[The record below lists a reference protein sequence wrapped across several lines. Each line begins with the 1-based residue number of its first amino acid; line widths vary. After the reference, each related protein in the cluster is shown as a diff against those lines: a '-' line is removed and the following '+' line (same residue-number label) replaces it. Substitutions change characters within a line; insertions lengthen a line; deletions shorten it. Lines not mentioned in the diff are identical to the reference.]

1 MSLSNES
8 ASNVNTNP
16 KIDKRGGERRG
27 HTICNEIDARIR
39 VRVRINMWIRISI
52 DERHLLIRL
61 LIARTRVIT
70 SLRWLSILRLS
81 IIFGVWGV
89 IRAVVDVV

>member
-1 MSLSNES
+1 
-8 ASNVNTNP
+8 
-16 KIDKRGGERRG
+16 
-27 HTICNEIDARIR
+27 
-39 VRVRINMWIRISI
+39 MWIRISI